1 MVATFIVLATFNGQ
15 RYIAEQIES
24 IQAQSIAAW
33 RLLVRDDGST
43 DRTLEIVDAYRS
55 KDDRIEILPS
65 GAPAGIVAN
74 FSRLFEAA
82 YMEGATY
89 VLPCDQDDVWR
100 PDKIDRMLGEMTRM
114 ERVWGKATPL
124 LVHSDL
130 EVVDATLKPLSSSFM
145 QYQGLAHDPKAL
157 RTLMLSNFVTGCAS
171 MLNRPLIELSVP
183 IPDEAIVHDWW
194 AALCAASSGRIGFLA
209 DPLVKYRQHGANA
222 VGAKPLARPRRLTP
236 AEIVAGYVLIR
247 RTVRQAGAL
256 LQRLKQRQGPHSRDD
271 AALAAFSGI
280 LGTPRFLRAFVLAW
294 HRIGP
299 PRPGAPLWR
308 KFARRL
314 RYAWVISRHV

>member
-1 MVATFIVLATFNGQ
+1 MVATFIVLATFNGE
-15 RYIAEQIES
+15 RYIAAQIES
-24 IQAQSIAAW
+24 IQAQSAAGW

-43 DRTLEIVDAYRS
+43 DRTLEIVDAFRA

-74 FSRLFEAA
+74 FSKLFEAA
-82 YMEGATY
+82 YMAGATY

-100 PDKIDRMLGEMTRM
+100 PDKVERMLDEMTRM
-114 ERVWGKATPL
+114 EKVWGKATPL

-130 EVVDATLKPLSSSFM
+130 EVVDATLNPVARSFM
-145 QYQGLAHDPKAL
+145 EYQGLAHDPKAL
-157 RTLMLSNFVTGCAS
+157 RKLMLSNFVTGCAS
-171 MLNRPLIELSVP
+171 MLNRPLIELTVP

-194 AALCAASSGRIGFLA
+194 AALCAASRGQIGFLG

-222 VGAKPLARPRRLTP
+222 IGAKPLTRPQRLTA
-236 AEIVAGYVLIR
+236 AEIAAGLLLIR
-247 RTVRQAGAL
+247 RTVVQAGAL
-256 LQRLKQRQGPHSRDD
+256 LQRLQQRQGPHSPDD
-271 AALAAFSGI
+271 AALEAFSGI
-280 LGTPRFLRAFVLAW
+280 LGTPRFLRAFVLAR

-299 PRPGAPLWR
+299 PRAGAPLWR
-308 KFARRL
+308 KIARRL